1 MGEVYMWSRGLA
13 GEAVTEL
20 ANDAL
25 NHYQQL
31 GHYFMQHLKNILI
44 SVWETYSHQ
53 MPPLHSSH
61 VVLGLF
67 EER

>member
-31 GHYFMQHLKNILI
+31 GHFHAASEK
-44 SVWETYSHQ
+44 YSHFS
-53 MPPLHSSH
+53 LGDILSSNATTP
-61 VVLGLF
+61 
-67 EER
+67 